1 MEKHDVQVVFD
12 CHLHAYARSRPHN
25 AVLYVGRGHGG
36 AELEYDAGDLDDPL
50 LARRPGPFRRPAGG
64 RRGSRGA
71 LPVPD
76 GRGEGARRVPRQLLL
91 TTGTAFFRAR
101 R

>member
-1 MEKHDVQVVFD
+1 VEKHDVQVVFD
-12 CHLHAYARSRPHN
+12 GHLHAYARSRPHN
-25 AVLYVGRGHGG
+25 GVLYVAVRTGR

-50 LARRPGPFRRPAGG
+50 LARRLGPFRRPAGG

-76 GRGEGARRVPRQLLL
+76 GRGVRDEFRVSCS
-91 TTGTAFFRAR
+91 
-101 R
+101 